1 MNISPFII
9 FHFEKNFLIHI
20 FYTKMWPKG
29 FKFFIDFSEDLKT
42 IFLFNTVKDFPEGLT
57 YYDLK
62 KFGNI
67 PHSKIYRMMKE
78 LAEEGHLSIKDDVS
92 KDTGRPKHL
101 YFLTEKGER
110 KLIDLRQKVGKIFEF
125 IKHRFPE
132 TGVEFDHEKF
142 LKGATFSV
150 WSSPVEYIMLKDIT
164 DEEKINAL
172 SYMEKDVNGILLKIR
187 KEKEKLQKRQD

>member
-1 MNISPFII
+1 
-9 FHFEKNFLIHI
+9 
-20 FYTKMWPKG
+20 MWPKG

-78 LAEEGHLSIKDDVS
+78 LAEEGYLSIKDDVS

-101 YFLTEKGER
+101 YFLTEKGES

-150 WSSPVEYIMLKDIT
+150 WSSPVEYIMQKDIT
-164 DEEKINAL
+164 NEEKLNAL
-172 SYMEKDVNGILLKIR
+172 TYMENDVNGILLKIR
-187 KEKEKLQKRQD
+187 REKEKLQKITNLKEQE

>member
-1 MNISPFII
+1 
-9 FHFEKNFLIHI
+9 
-20 FYTKMWPKG
+20 MWPKG

-42 IFLFNTVKDFPEGLT
+42 IFIFNTVKDFPKGLT

-78 LAEEGHLSIKDDVS
+78 LAKEGYLSKKDDVS

-101 YFLTEKGER
+101 YFLTEKGIN
-110 KLIDLRQKVGKIFEF
+110 KLSDLRQKIGKIFEF

-132 TGVEFDHEKF
+132 SGLEFDHEKF
-142 LKGATFSV
+142 LKGATFCV
-150 WSSPVEYIMLKDIT
+150 WSSPVEYLMQKDISI
-164 DEEKINAL
+164 EEKMNAL
-172 SYMEKDVNGILLKIR
+172 TSMEDDVNEILRKI
-187 KEKEKLQKRQD
+187 KKEKLKLQKINNFKSEE

>member
-1 MNISPFII
+1 
-9 FHFEKNFLIHI
+9 
-20 FYTKMWPKG
+20 MWPKG

-42 IFLFNTVKDFPEGLT
+42 IFIFNTVKNFPEGLT

-78 LAEEGHLSIKDDVS
+78 LAEGNFLLIRSDIS
-92 KDTGRPKHL
+92 KETGRPKHL
-101 YFLTEKGER
+101 YFITEKGEN
-110 KLIDLRQKVGKIFEF
+110 KLTELRDKIGKIFEF

-132 TGVEFDHEKF
+132 SGMEFDHETF

-150 WSSPVEYIMLKDIT
+150 WSSPVEYIMQKNVSN
-164 DEEKINAL
+164 EEKLVAL
-172 SYMEKDVNGILLKIR
+172 THMEKDVDGILIKIR
-187 KEKEKLQKRQD
+187 KEKQKLQK

>member
-1 MNISPFII
+1 
-9 FHFEKNFLIHI
+9 
-20 FYTKMWPKG
+20 MWPKG

-78 LAEEGHLSIKDDVS
+78 LAEEGSLSIKDDVS

-101 YFLTEKGER
+101 YFLTEKGET

-132 TGVEFDHEKF
+132 TGMVFDHEKF
-142 LKGATFSV
+142 LKEATFSV
-150 WSSPVEYIMLKDIT
+150 WSSPVEYIMQKNLT
-164 DEEKINAL
+164 DEEKLNAL
-172 SYMEKDVNGILLKIR
+172 TYMENDVNGILLKIR
-187 KEKEKLQKRQD
+187 KEKQKLQKITSLKKEE